1 MIVGAGS
8 GIGRAVCQAFAREG
22 ARIAAV
28 DLHEKGLAPV
38 LSLPG
43 KIVHSLPISVF
54 LPSFTNVWV
63 TLIMTADAGL
73 MSVVKSQ
80 EVDGWNHP
88 ACLQGH
94 SWYVYEQKSRDNA
107 SIVSSVLY
115 ILRYYGNWKGYLPKW
130 TDSGVSWK
138 FWGVSF
144 KSPYQESLQ

>member
-54 LPSFTNVWV
+54 LPSFTFELN
-63 TLIMTADAGL
+63 L
-73 MSVVKSQ
+73 
-80 EVDGWNHP
+80 N
-88 ACLQGH
+88 
-94 SWYVYEQKSRDNA
+94 Y
-107 SIVSSVLY
+107 
-115 ILRYYGNWKGYLPKW
+115 
-130 TDSGVSWK
+130 DS
-138 FWGVSF
+138 
-144 KSPYQESLQ
+144 